1 MASKGKKH
9 SSEALGPDGS
19 IARGTKRALEMRRRI
34 ARIAPGEILELQR
47 SGTLSASL
55 RPFASQAVEESLGFL
70 QALGGDEEGVSEQRI
85 ALVQDAARAGLMMR
99 ALMAKVLQSDE
110 PDGDAIS
117 KICSLINARRANLTA
132 IGLDRVSQEIDLVAH
147 IEAHE
152 ACAQQ
157 PIDAKSEPV
166 HEPSSVAATAPAED
180 GASEPSCPEDAGKG
194 IGAHADSPEPREAAL
209 GDRAANREAANTQ
222 LGHQRNE

>member
-1 MASKGKKH
+1 MAGKGKKH

-19 IARGTKRALEMRRRI
+19 ISRGTKRALEMRRRI

-47 SGTLSASL
+47 SGTLSTSL

-70 QALGGDEEGVSEQRI
+70 QALGGDEESVSEQRL

-117 KICSLINARRANLTA
+117 KICSLINARRANLVA
-132 IGLDRVSQEIDLVAH
+132 IGLERRERDLDVNEYLARKAAEDRAGAT
-147 IEAHE
+147 IEAK
-152 ACAQQ
+152 
-157 PIDAKSEPV
+157 P
-166 HEPSSVAATAPAED
+166 EPSGAITTTPAES
-180 GASEPSCPEDAGKG
+180 GAPEPSRSGE
-194 IGAHADSPEPREAAL
+194 SE
-209 GDRAANREAANTQ
+209 
-222 LGHQRNE
+222 